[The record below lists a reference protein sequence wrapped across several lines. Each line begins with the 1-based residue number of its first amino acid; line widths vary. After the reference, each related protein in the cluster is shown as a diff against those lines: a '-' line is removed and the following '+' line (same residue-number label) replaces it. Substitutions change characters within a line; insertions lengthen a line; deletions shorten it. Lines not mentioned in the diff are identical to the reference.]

1 MVTTE
6 GAHTAYG
13 GENLYSKNLHLP
25 NCHGQ
30 DQNKRKKNAIF
41 PLSVGPNY
49 HCDIL
54 NFIADLWLRLKT

>member
-6 GAHTAYG
+6 GVYG
-13 GENLYSKNLHLP
+13 SENLYYKNLHLP

-30 DQNKRKKNAIF
+30 DQNNNNNKNAIF